1 MKILLVEDSADD
13 ALLLEEHLSA
23 AALQPEILRVDNAP
37 DMKAALDGAEI
48 DVVISDYNVPGFGA
62 RRALDLLK
70 VSGRDLPFIIVSGTV
85 GEETA
90 VEMMR
95 AGAKDYVM
103 KQNLRRLVPAVR
115 REIGEAA
122 LRRRQ
127 RETEGRLSEM
137 QERFQATFEQA
148 AVGVAHV
155 SPDGRFVDVNEKLA
169 EMLGCNPVDVV
180 GTYGFDWVA
189 PADRKA
195 SAEAIAGLG
204 NGRVTHFAAER
215 TMLRKDGRPIEVSV
229 TSSCVADDRGVPKY
243 LIAIFEDI
251 TQRKRSAALVRH
263 KASLL
268 AASLEATRDAIV
280 VVDFDWRI
288 VEFNRRFVEMFRL
301 QDDVLAELD
310 GRKAFAIATENV
322 IGREALAATVEGLQ
336 ADGSAIQ
343 SGSCETSEGRFLD
356 WYTAPQVLEGKP
368 VGRVWSIRDVTSRVL
383 AHKDRE
389 RLAVVVE
396 QADEM
401 IFMTDVGGVIEYVNP
416 AFERITGYT
425 RDEAVG
431 ARPEYLLADGPN
443 EQRDA
448 EVWNTLDSGGV
459 WRGRFTNR
467 RKDGSV
473 LEEEATISPVRDPS
487 GAVVNYVSIKRDVTQ
502 EIALAEQLRH
512 AQRIEA
518 IGILAGGVAHD
529 FNNLL
534 QGMLTLV
541 QVLQSPK
548 CNASRRREFLAQVES
563 TIRRGAQLTR
573 QLLLFARREPSRRE
587 PLDLGEILQ
596 ELAKFLRRVVREN
609 IELIVEPAG
618 QPLRVG
624 ADRGQ
629 IEQVIVNLV
638 MNAADAMPEGGRVSV
653 RSGRDRGDTGW
664 IEVADTGPGIPEA
677 IRQRIFEPFFT
688 TKERGKG
695 TGLGLAVVHGIVMAH
710 RGAIDLTSDGGG
722 TAVRVRL
729 PLLRAAD
736 ADIPARAVAQ
746 TVPQGSGER
755 VLLVEDEAD
764 VRDGLSMLIETLGY
778 SVDAVR
784 SGEDALAVDAAAP
797 FSVIVSDCMLPDMP
811 GMDVVRH
818 LRKRW
823 PDVRAILMS
832 GYALPDVIDAGVKAG
847 EFVFLQKPFEMGDL
861 ARTIHSALTL
871 TPRYRN

>member
-1 MKILLVEDSADD
+1 VKILLVEDLPDD
-13 ALLLEEHLSA
+13 ALLLEEHLRA
-23 AALQPEILRVDNAP
+23 AELEPEIVRVDNAAA
-37 DMKAALDGAEI
+37 MTAALQEPGFDF
-48 DVVISDYNVPGFGA
+48 VISDYNIPGFSAQGA
-62 RRALDLLK
+62 LEILK
-70 VSGRDLPFIIVSGTV
+70 DSGRDLPLIIVSGTV
-85 GEETA
+85 GEERA

-103 KQNLRRLVPAVR
+103 KQNLRRLVPAIK
-115 REIGEAA
+115 RELHEAA
-122 LRRRQ
+122 ARRRQ
-127 RETEGRLSEM
+127 RETETLLREM

-169 EMLGCNPVDVV
+169 EMLGCSPVDLV
-180 GTYGFDWVA
+180 GTFGYAWVA

-204 NGRVTHFAAER
+204 DGRLTHYTAER

-229 TSSCVADDRGVPKY
+229 TSSCVADDRGAPKY

-288 VEFNRRFVEMFRL
+288 VEFNRRFAEMFRL
-301 QDDVLAELD
+301 PDDHLADLD
-310 GRKAFAIATENV
+310 GRKAFATAIDNIV
-322 IGREALAATVEGLQ
+322 DREALATAVEALQ
-336 ADGSAIQ
+336 ADLTSVR
-343 SGSCETSEGRFLD
+343 SGSCETREGRFIE
-356 WYTAPQVLEGKP
+356 WYTAPQILEGQP
-368 VGRVWSIRDVTSRVL
+368 VGRVWGMHDITARVH
-383 AHKDRE
+383 AQKDRE

-425 RDEAVG
+425 REEAVG
-431 ARPEYLLADGPN
+431 ARPEDLLADGPD
-443 EQRDA
+443 EQRDG
-448 EVWNTLDSGGV
+448 EVWRTLDSGGV

-487 GAVVNYVSIKRDVTQ
+487 GAIVNYVSIKRDVTQ

-518 IGILAGGVAHD
+518 IGLLAGGVAHD

-534 QGMLTLV
+534 QGMLTFV

-548 CNASRRREFLAQVES
+548 CTPARSREFLAQLEG
-563 TIRRGAQLTR
+563 TIRRGTQLTR
-573 QLLLFARREPSRRE
+573 QLLLFARREPGLRAH
-587 PLDLGEILQ
+587 LDLGEVLQ

-609 IELIVEPAG
+609 IELAIEPAG
-618 QPLRVG
+618 EPLRVD

-638 MNAADAMPEGGRVSV
+638 MNAVDAMPEGGRLAV
-653 RSGRDRGDTGW
+653 RTSRGRGDGAVL
-664 IEVADTGPGIPEA
+664 EVADTGGGIPEA

-695 TGLGLAVVHGIVMAH
+695 TGLGLSVVHGIVMAH
-710 RGAIDLTSDGGG
+710 RGAVDVTSGGGG
-722 TAVRVRL
+722 TTVRVRL
-729 PLLRAAD
+729 PLLPEVPSD
-736 ADIPARAVAQ
+736 ALAGAPAEEL
-746 TVPQGSGER
+746 PQGSGER
-755 VLLVEDEAD
+755 VLLVEDAGD

-778 SVDAVR
+778 SVAAVR
-784 SGEDALAVDAAAP
+784 SGEDALAMESTAP
-797 FSVIVSDCMLPDMP
+797 FSLVLTDCILPGIP
-811 GMDVVRH
+811 GVEVVRS

-823 PDVRAILMS
+823 PGVRAILMS
-832 GYALPDVIDAGVKAG
+832 GYTAPDVIATGVKAG
-847 EFVFLQKPFEMGDL
+847 EFVFLQKPFEMTEL
-861 ARTIHSALTL
+861 ARTIQAVLGG
-871 TPRYRN
+871 